1 MLIMNNNHI
10 VLDTNILFSGLY
22 SSRGASHQVLR
33 KAYAGEIT
41 PVISTT
47 LLFEYEDVLKR
58 NIEKLDLTI
67 KKVDVILDNICALAI
82 FQDIHFLWR
91 PFLKDPKD
99 DCVLEVCVASQADVI
114 VTHNI
119 KDFVGVDKFGIKAM
133 RPGELLRMIK

>member
-1 MLIMNNNHI
+1 MLNNQI

-22 SSRGASHQVLR
+22 SSQGASYQVLR
-33 KAYAGEIT
+33 KIYAGELI

-58 NIEKLDLTI
+58 NVVKLNLSST
-67 KKVDVILDNICALAI
+67 KVDIILDNICALAI

-99 DCVLEVCVASQADVI
+99 DCVLEVCVASTADII

-119 KDFVGVDKFGIKAM
+119 KDFVGIAKFAKKAL
-133 RPGELLRMIK
+133 RPGELLEKMK

>member
-1 MLIMNNNHI
+1 MNIKHI

-22 SSRGASHQVLR
+22 SSLGASHQVLR
-33 KAYAGEIT
+33 KIYSCEII

-58 NIEKLDLTI
+58 NTEKLDLTT

-82 FQDIHFLWR
+82 FQEVHFLWR

-99 DCVLEVCVASQADVI
+99 DCVLEVCVASPADII

-119 KDFVGVDKFGIKAM
+119 KDFVGVDQFAIKAI
-133 RPGELLRMIK
+133 RPGELLEMIK